1 MLIYVSKTNAHSNK
15 QIMKIIILLLLLV
28 SNVFGQIAFNG
39 RTVEWGWSGN
49 GYSKDAVISIL
60 EKNGP
65 NVDKFTLQAQ
75 VDQVTQAEFLWKIIM
90 DQVSQADKTV
100 SSYIVGSTQV
110 SNLVITFEP
119 SGKGEIRLYSQG
131 NLVGRV
137 RCWTSSKRIGV
148 KYTQLAQG
156 EYKVT
161 NTNRNGR
168 SEEFNCPMLNMIEM
182 NGSAATRGIKIHT
195 GDISGEKPGI
205 NEYHGCIRVSDP
217 VGRQF
222 MKIIQNGTPIK
233 VVWN

>member
-1 MLIYVSKTNAHSNK
+1 MLIYISKPNTNAHY
-15 QIMKIIILLLLLV
+15 IMKIIILFLLV
-28 SNVFGQIAFNG
+28 VSNMFGQTAFNG
-39 RTVEWGWSGN
+39 RAVEWGWSGTN
-49 GYSKDAVISIL
+49 YSKDAVVGIL

-65 NVDKFTLQAQ
+65 DADKFSLQAQ
-75 VDQVTQAEFLWKIIM
+75 VDQVTQAEILWNITV
-90 DQVSQADKTV
+90 DQVLQADKTA
-100 SSYIVGSTQV
+100 SSYIVGATQI
-110 SNLVITFEP
+110 SSLVITFEP
-119 SGKGEIRLYSQG
+119 NGKGEIRLYSQG

-148 KYTQLAQG
+148 KYTQLEQG

-161 NTNRNGR
+161 KTNRNGR
-168 SEEFNCPMLNMIEM
+168 SEEFNCPMPNMVEM
-182 NGSAATRGIKIHT
+182 DGSAKTRGIKIHT

-222 MKIIQNGTPIK
+222 MKIIQNGTLIK